1 MRNFLENK
9 GLKFNNYIV
18 SSSNAQYSEFS
29 LLKLRLGSLFGKCGE
44 VTGIS
49 TDSENSPIK
58 VGKHV
63 LEIMGVEATPLLD
76 TNPAKP
82 HISRVF
88 LTDVISA
95 LE

>member
-1 MRNFLENK
+1 M
-9 GLKFNNYIV
+9 

-49 TDSENSPIK
+49 TASENSPIE

-63 LEIMGVEATPLLD
+63 LEIMGFEATPSLD
-76 TNPAKP
+76 TQILRN
-82 HISRVF
+82 HIF
-88 LTDVISA
+88 LAFFNRCDIRFGVA
-95 LE
+95 AHRCVGV